1 MARYLLSSRTFLDII
16 QHKEQ
21 PGETWLT
28 AAASQHGVMARDLC
42 ISAVTPMAVR
52 RELARRIALIKA
64 GTPDPDF
71 SHDDLIQMNR
81 NAETLFRDYGGE
93 DRIVPMTASIA
104 TRWGDLLDQKIE
116 YLDANGTPYAIGSV
130 QKLEIATA
138 IVGRND
144 IPYVYVERGQK
155 AHAGLNGLV
164 VEDPTRPPGQGE

>member
-1 MARYLLSSRTFLDII
+1 MARYLLSSRTVLDII
-16 QHKEQ
+16 QRKGE
-21 PGETWLT
+21 PGEAWL
-28 AAASQHGVMARDLC
+28 AAAAAQRDVIARDLC

-52 RELARRIALIKA
+52 RELNRRIALIQA

-71 SHDDLIQMNR
+71 SHDDLIQMGR
-81 NAETLFRDYGGE
+81 NAEALFREYGAE

-104 TRWGDLLDQKIE
+104 TRWGELLDQKINYVDSEDRE
-116 YLDANGTPYAIGSV
+116 YPIGSV

-144 IPYVYVERGQK
+144 IPYVYVEREQK

-164 VEDPTRPPGQGE
+164 VEDPTRPAGQNA